1 LFVPNR
7 LEEFENKLSRRL
19 LHNFGKTLFLNYSYL
34 DWLVVKLR
42 STRKHKFSPAAL
54 RSHYGQRIFS
64 QILIVKIFLI
74 FIKTDY
80 AYEKII
86 TFFMPTILTMIVYM
100 TVTKVFSE
108 KLLDRNSEKKDLRVG
123 DNVKYTLTMK
133 IGRIVKKSLQE
144 RALKASLITLFA
156 TTSVLYFDKEIETLL
171 VNELFNELCVNKKPD
186 GKLKILCDIAKEY
199 ALNSHSKFMKEVII
213 TSKLSDQHKVDL
225 LKIKLDF
232 LINVEYV
239 GKKRFMIVSIIVIII
254 TVSASVTGG
263 FALILDALYRLFKE
277 GKISRAVYEQ
287 ILEVVAKR
295 WIKVPVNLD
304 DFI

>member
-1 LFVPNR
+1 
-7 LEEFENKLSRRL
+7 
-19 LHNFGKTLFLNYSYL
+19 
-34 DWLVVKLR
+34 
-42 STRKHKFSPAAL
+42 
-54 RSHYGQRIFS
+54 
-64 QILIVKIFLI
+64 
-74 FIKTDY
+74 
-80 AYEKII
+80 
-86 TFFMPTILTMIVYM
+86 
-100 TVTKVFSE
+100 
-108 KLLDRNSEKKDLRVG
+108 LDRNSEKKDLRVG

-263 FALILDALYRLFKE
+263 LALILDVLYRLFKE

>member
-1 LFVPNR
+1 
-7 LEEFENKLSRRL
+7 
-19 LHNFGKTLFLNYSYL
+19 
-34 DWLVVKLR
+34 
-42 STRKHKFSPAAL
+42 
-54 RSHYGQRIFS
+54 
-64 QILIVKIFLI
+64 
-74 FIKTDY
+74 
-80 AYEKII
+80 
-86 TFFMPTILTMIVYM
+86 M

-144 RALKASLITLFA
+144 RALKASLIMLFA

-171 VNELFNELCVNKKPD
+171 VNELFNELCVNEKPD
-186 GKLKILCDIAKEY
+186 GKLKIVCDIVKEY

>member
-1 LFVPNR
+1 
-7 LEEFENKLSRRL
+7 
-19 LHNFGKTLFLNYSYL
+19 
-34 DWLVVKLR
+34 
-42 STRKHKFSPAAL
+42 
-54 RSHYGQRIFS
+54 
-64 QILIVKIFLI
+64 
-74 FIKTDY
+74 
-80 AYEKII
+80 
-86 TFFMPTILTMIVYM
+86 M
-100 TVTKVFSE
+100 TVTKVFPE

-144 RALKASLITLFA
+144 RALKASLIMLFA

-186 GKLKILCDIAKEY
+186 GKLKIVCDIVKEY

-263 FALILDALYRLFKE
+263 LALILDVLYRLFKE